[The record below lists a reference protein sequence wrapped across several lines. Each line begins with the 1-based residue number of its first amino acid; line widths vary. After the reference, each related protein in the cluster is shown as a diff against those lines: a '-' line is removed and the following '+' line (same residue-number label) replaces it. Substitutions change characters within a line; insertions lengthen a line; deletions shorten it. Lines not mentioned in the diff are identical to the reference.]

1 MNQTVIEN
9 RHKIDTACQLCFYKI
24 DEYYKAVSAFNADK
38 HRIAAL
44 VQYSEQEKERQVKV
58 AMESLQNTVQ
68 SYYAEIKSN
77 LDKIRVAATEMES
90 LLDIGED
97 LQNAISV
104 VKALGKALPVE
115 SRLKIVEL
123 FKGQRQALVLLK
135 AAYAAADIT
144 DKPYFEGLIIDIA
157 SELDTL
163 EDKAYRLTIQPGTDT
178 IVAVN
183 FGSALEKFA
192 TTMGCELTKK
202 FRDIVDTTA
211 AMNAQIRAAAGL
223 A

>member
-1 MNQTVIEN
+1 MNPTVNEN

-24 DEYYKAVSAFNADK
+24 DEYYKAVSAFNVDK

-44 VQYSEQEKERQVKV
+44 VQYSEQEKERQLKA
-58 AMESLQNTVQ
+58 AMESLHNTVQ
-68 SYYAEIKSN
+68 GYYAEIKKN
-77 LDKIRVAATEMES
+77 LDVIRTAATEMEN
-90 LLDIGED
+90 LMDIGED

-104 VKALGKALPVE
+104 VKALGKALPAE
-115 SRLKIVEL
+115 SRLKIVEP
-123 FKGQRQALVLLK
+123 FKGQRQALTLLK
-135 AAYAAADIT
+135 AAYAAEEIT
-144 DKPYFEGLIIDIA
+144 DKPYFEGLIINVAD
-157 SELDTL
+157 ELDAL
-163 EDKAYRLTIQPGTDT
+163 EDKAYRLTVQPGTDT

-192 TTMGCELTKK
+192 AAMGCKLTKK
-202 FRDIVDTTA
+202 FRDIVDTTE